1 MAATR
6 VRCLWSRRS
15 RRRLSQRRWSSATT
29 PPAQVSP
36 SLARRLESR
45 DATDRECSRE
55 TTFCH
60 FLLGSKAPLT
70 ASLCSLSPSLLST
83 HPSCLSRSL
92 DADVA
97 TPAAAFVA
105 AAAAAAV
112 ALERRVTRR
121 APLESQT
128 RSVVSI
134 HAFAAADRNLSRRS
148 NFNSHEHACQD
159 EGRGKQQDFLRHQKS
174 ERQPA
179 SRAPAAAAVASAY
192 DFNSSLFHFA
202 CLPPPLFSCL
212 SSCHS
217 SCLLCFSDQKAGF
230 GCWRTHLAH

>member
-1 MAATR
+1 MSQETR
-6 VRCLWSRRS
+6 
-15 RRRLSQRRWSSATT
+15 
-29 PPAQVSP
+29 
-36 SLARRLESR
+36 
-45 DATDRECSRE
+45 DGECSRE

-179 SRAPAAAAVASAY
+179 SRTPAAAAVASAY

-202 CLPPPLFSCL
+202 CLLFL
-212 SSCHS
+212 SSRASHP
-217 SCLLCFSDQKAGF
+217 AI
-230 GCWRTHLAH
+230 HLAFSASLIGRQASAAGVHTSLIRQQG